1 MAKGEPGPRSST
13 RDSRQAGP
21 GSEVDREPWDLV
33 VVGAGPAGSVRA
45 CSALAAAQGVRVA
58 LIDHERFPRDKSCGD
73 AVRSDAASVL
83 RELGLSGIFEGR
95 PEIHHLVATCPPRFG
110 FLHGIV
116 DKNTYSY
123 YIVERVLFDHYLYEA
138 AIERGAR
145 DYTGFRLTDA
155 KFDDSSELWELSL
168 KSRNREVFGI
178 RARVLVGADGAGSRV
193 RRLAGISL
201 NDDKHTSLGLR
212 AYAQAEG
219 MAAGTMRIDWLES
232 MVPGY
237 DWTFPLLSGKVNIGV
252 GLDQRDYKRNGVALE
267 SYLEE
272 YVRYLSTQGIEING
286 LSDTRTHPLPLA
298 SQSVPLV
305 PGQNVALI
313 GDAAAMIDPFSG
325 EGIHYGIWA
334 GREVGRI
341 AGRCSTGSDVQAGL
355 ESYAKAYPKQF
366 GEEMELGQSIRVG
379 LRFLRFFG

>member
-1 MAKGEPGPRSST
+1 MAKGEPGSRSSN
-13 RDSRQAGP
+13 RESRQAGP
-21 GSEVDREPWDLV
+21 GSAVDGEVWDLV
-33 VVGAGPAGSVRA
+33 VVGAGPAGSVCA
-45 CSALAAAQGVRVA
+45 CSALAAARGIRVA
-58 LIDHERFPRDKSCGD
+58 LIDQERFPRDKSCGD
-73 AVRSDAASVL
+73 AVRSDAAAML
-83 RELGLSGIFEGR
+83 GELGLGGIFDGR

-110 FLHGIV
+110 SLHRIV
-116 DKNTYSY
+116 DRNTDSY
-123 YIVERVLFDHYLYEA
+123 YVVERVLFDHYLCEA

-155 KFDDSSELWELSL
+155 KFDGSSELWELSL
-168 KSRNREVFGI
+168 KSRNREVSGM

-201 NDDKHTSLGLR
+201 NDDKHTALALR

-219 MAAGTMRIDWLES
+219 LEAGTMRIDWLECT
-232 MVPGY
+232 VPGY
-237 DWTFPLLSGKVNIGV
+237 GWTFPLLSGKVNIGV
-252 GLDQRDYKRNGVALE
+252 ALDQRDYKRNGVALE

-286 LSDTRTHPLPLA
+286 LSDTRSHPLPLG

-313 GDAAAMIDPFSG
+313 GDAAAMIDPFTG
-325 EGIHYGIWA
+325 EGIHFGIWA

-341 AGRCSTGSDVQAGL
+341 AGRCFTGGDMQAGL
-355 ESYAKAYPKQF
+355 ESYVKAYPEQF
-366 GEEMELGQSIRVG
+366 GEEMETGQSIRVG
-379 LRFLRFFG
+379 LRFLKFFG